1 LKSVSW
7 RVTVFGRQVSAQAD
21 GTFWIT
27 GTAEGT
33 VTFTPDDPSNASASG
48 HFATW
53 FGEASNNKNGVL
65 HDTSTFVLTT
75 TDGSHI
81 VIHMRDHL
89 STNAQ
94 GVVTANFSVTNADVS
109 CAAKR
114 AHFGQGVGGCGR
126 PPLCA

>member
-1 LKSVSW
+1 VLHI
-7 RVTVFGRQVSAQAD
+7 TAQAD
-21 GTFWIT
+21 GTFWVT
-27 GTAEGT
+27 STAEGT
-33 VTFTPDDPSNASASG
+33 VTFTPDVPGDVSASG

-53 FGEASNNKNGVL
+53 FGEAVNNKNGVQ

-94 GVVTANFSVTNADVS
+94 GVVTVNFSVTNADVS
-109 CAAKR
+109 CAA
-114 AHFGQGVGGCGR
+114 
-126 PPLCA
+126 